1 LRIINTVAVLFILI
15 NSLLSQAP
23 ALLPEEILNPQ
34 QLEKH
39 IHYLASDALQGR
51 NTGEAGNIQA
61 ARFISDYFEKAG
73 VNVLKGAKSPYQKI
87 PIAKIEAGEGAVYF
101 LDVKYEQGNQIL
113 FLQGKETGITTDV
126 VFLGFG
132 DTEESYTNANIKGKV
147 VIVWQGTEESR
158 NPMDAWALSRSKVK
172 WAYRAQSAAL
182 IELYNIQMPW
192 VGFKNYFKRERL
204 EIQQDSGSDF
214 PHAILFIEDK
224 EQIAKIRN
232 NELKHQGTIS
242 FSGMKMEYP
251 EVSNVLGYIPGSD
264 ERLKEEYVLLSA
276 HFDHVGI
283 KKGVTDGLDSVYN
296 GARDN
301 AIGTAAL
308 LAAADYFVNN
318 PPKRSIILA
327 AWNGEEKGLLGSR
340 YFAENPLLPLKKII
354 FNINIDNA
362 GYNDTTA
369 VSVIGYKRTGA
380 TDEMDLAVGSLGLKV
395 IADPAE
401 KQNLFDRSDNVSFA
415 SKGIPAP
422 SYSMGFTEFD
432 SEVSKHYHQLSDH
445 SETLDFT
452 YISKYVASYLLAA
465 RLVADRTSAPKWISG
480 DKYEETAKAL
490 YGY

>member
-1 LRIINTVAVLFILI
+1 MRISNTFVILLTLLNCLF
-15 NSLLSQAP
+15 SQAP
-23 ALLPEEILNPQ
+23 VLLPDEILNPQ

-39 IHYLASDALQGR
+39 VHYLASDALQGR

-61 ARFISDYFEKAG
+61 AKYISDYFEKAG
-73 VNVLKGAKSPYQKI
+73 VSLIKGTESYYQKI
-87 PIAKIEAGEGAVYF
+87 PVAKIEAGEGEVY
-101 LDVKYEQGNQIL
+101 LMDIKYEHGNQML
-113 FLQGKETGITTDV
+113 FMQGGKTEVVTDF

-132 DTEESYTNANIKGKV
+132 DKEESYNNTDLNGKV
-147 VIVWQGTEESR
+147 VIVWQGTEENR
-158 NPMDAWALSRSKVK
+158 NPMDAWALSKSKVK
-172 WAYRAQSAAL
+172 WAYGAQSAGL

-192 VGFKNYFKRERL
+192 AGFKNYFKRERM
-204 EIQQDSGSDF
+204 EVQKDSYIDL
-214 PHAILFIEDK
+214 PYAVLFIEDK
-224 EQIAKIRN
+224 EQIAKLRN
-232 NELKHQGTIS
+232 NELNRQGTIS
-242 FSGMKMEYP
+242 FSGMKMDYP

-283 KKGVTDGLDSVYN
+283 KKGVTDGQDSVYN

-301 AIGTAAL
+301 AVGTAAL
-308 LAAADYFVNN
+308 LAAADYFVQN

-340 YFAENPLLPLKKII
+340 YFAENPLLPLKKIV
-354 FNINIDNA
+354 FNLNIDNA

-380 TDEMDLAVGSLGLKV
+380 TEEMDLAAASLGLKV

-422 SYSMGFTEFD
+422 SYSLGFTEFD
-432 SEVSKHYHQLSDH
+432 SEVSRHYHQLSDH
-445 SETLDFT
+445 SDTLDFT

-465 RLVADRTSAPKWISG
+465 RLVADRTTAPKWLSG